1 MTDRRENKPSDRRTE
16 KDRRHAHKLR
26 EAMEPFFANIKA
38 YIQTSNEQS
47 VRRLALEMLERF
59 GK

>member
-1 MTDRRENKPSDRRTE
+1 MTDRREKNSDRRQGFE
-16 KDRRHAHKLR
+16 DRRRSQKLR
-26 EAMEPFFANIKA
+26 EAMEPFFIGMKA
-38 YIQTSNEQS
+38 YIKTSDEPS

>member
-1 MTDRRENKPSDRRTE
+1 MTERRENKPSDRRNKT
-16 KDRRHAHKLR
+16 DRRKYPTHR
-26 EAMEPFFANIKA
+26 EFMEPFFIGMKA
-38 YIQTSNEQS
+38 YIKTSDEPN